1 MPRRRYRH
9 PDRRRHR
16 VRQPPPTEGFLVAD
30 LARLAGVS
38 IPTVKRYV
46 RHGLLAPVPFRGTA
60 TRYPPDY
67 LVRVLALRYWRAS
80 GIKTLAELR
89 RRLDS
94 VAFAEMVTWVM
105 SHPLPADTAAA
116 LRAGGAPG
124 TAGEDASRTLQG
136 GMAASSFSS
145 PIDGPDASLL
155 LPAESWQRW
164 ALMPGLEIHLK
175 TDAAPITRQF
185 AARLWRAFASF
196 VSPQVE

>member
-1 MPRRRYRH
+1 MPRRRYRQ

-80 GIKTLAELR
+80 GMKTLAELR

-105 SHPLPADTAAA
+105 SHPLPSDTAAA

-124 TAGEDASRTLQG
+124 TAGEDASRTAQG
-136 GMAASSFSS
+136 GMAAPPASS

-155 LPAESWQRW
+155 APAESWV
-164 ALMPGLEIHLK
+164 LMPGLEIHLK
-175 TDAAPITRQF
+175 TDAAPITRQL

-196 VSPQVE
+196 VSPQAE